1 MIPSPSTISILFRE
15 SKFPNVLRLVER
27 VLTVIFY
34 GDLVTKS
41 KVYLIVLISTFKLV
55 NTEILCLLLFEKP

>member
-34 GDLVTKS
+34 GDLVTKAS
-41 KVYLIVLISTFKLV
+41 VSYSFEVSTFKLV